1 MTDVSEQRRALF
13 SSFRGARDAEGG
25 KREPGIPTWP
35 SAIWASHVGIPGSR
49 PASAGRAPE

>member
-1 MTDVSEQRRALF
+1 MTGVSEQRRALF

-35 SAIWASHVGIPGSR
+35 
-49 PASAGRAPE
+49 